1 MRYTVVL
8 VAVFILLAGFQIIRT
23 QLTLTVRTDLGN
35 TEPGVTVQLFEK
47 LEDFKTETNAAATGT
62 TDERGTVRFR
72 DLKAIPYFVL
82 ARKGDKDNTGGGEQ
96 TAALTAN
103 RINRVTIVI
112 Q

>member
-1 MRYTVVL
+1 MRYTV
-8 VAVFILLAGFQIIRT
+8 FILVFMALTAFQVIRT
-23 QLTLTVRTDLGN
+23 QLTLTVRNELGN
-35 TEPGVTVQLFEK
+35 LEPDVTVQLFEK
-47 LEDFKTETNAAATGT
+47 QEDYKAETNAVATGT
-62 TDERGTVRFR
+62 TDARGVVRFR

-96 TAALTAN
+96 TAALAAN